1 MSYGYREFDDFAST
15 SPNSSKQDNNNNT
28 KFKVLISWAWSLNII
43 SKYTHRY

>member
-15 SPNSSKQDNNNNT
+15 SQNSSKQDNNNT

>member
-15 SPNSSKQDNNNNT
+15 SPNSSKQDNNNT

-43 SKYTHRY
+43 SKYPHRY